1 MMAHSM
7 SHLMV
12 KMAARIACF
21 AVLEP
26 KMDPRELKQWL
37 SSVARLTA
45 RQKAE
50 LLKALGAD
58 VDEVQVRTLVE
69 SRLDVHPACPHRAAT
84 HIVRDG
90 NASGLQPYKC
100 RACQRSFNALTA
112 TPLARLRLKAKWL
125 KQQDVLCQ
133 GLSVHQSADAQGVSP
148 STAFRWR
155 HRFLRLAQPVQ
166 AAALTGVHGSPW
178 AAMCAATARRH
189 AGSSTHAEPPHNG
202 QIEGRC

>member
-69 SRLDVHPACPHRAAT
+69 SRLDVHPACPHCAAT
-84 HIVRDG
+84 HIVRNG
-90 NASGLQPYKC
+90 NPNASGLQRYKC

-112 TPLARLRLKAKWL
+112 GP
-125 KQQDVLCQ
+125 
-133 GLSVHQSADAQGVSP
+133 
-148 STAFRWR
+148 TASEGQV
-155 HRFLRLAQPVQ
+155 AQ
-166 AAALTGVHGSPW
+166 AA
-178 AAMCAATARRH
+178 RR
-189 AGSSTHAEPPHNG
+189 AVSGPERASE
-202 QIEGRC
+202 C